1 MRNKEL
7 REKFSEFCF
16 YLADA
21 VLADARHDTQ
31 QCGLPRAVPKGRE
44 CCAAMRPSLFMEQV
58 TRVSSVMTRKF
69 CRIVPSDGSR
79 VSEEG

>member
-31 QCGLPRAVPKGRE
+31 QCGLPRAVPESRG
-44 CCAAMRPSLFMEQV
+44 CGAAMRRTLFME
-58 TRVSSVMTRKF
+58 
-69 CRIVPSDGSR
+69 
-79 VSEEG
+79 

>member
-31 QCGLPRAVPKGRE
+31 QCGLPRAVPKGRG
-44 CCAAMRPSLFMEQV
+44 CCAAMRRTPFME
-58 TRVSSVMTRKF
+58 
-69 CRIVPSDGSR
+69 
-79 VSEEG
+79 